1 MILSATLWAGYRA
14 AKSIWSA
21 LPANSI
27 KLKRIWLIIPF
38 LLSTAA
44 CSKWGGD
51 SSESSIKPSNLCEV
65 SSWEKSATAEACT
78 PGQKVVFLPN
88 RWGNEQLPILFAA
101 LNCDLRYSVVSN
113 NGGVSCIYLPTT
125 PANKQSTQK

>member
-1 MILSATLWAGYRA
+1 MHTNSSNMTVHNKYLWLMIS
-14 AKSIWSA
+14 
-21 LPANSI
+21 
-27 KLKRIWLIIPF
+27 F
-38 LLSTAA
+38 LLTITA
-44 CSKWGGD
+44 CSKLGGD

-65 SSWEKSATAEACT
+65 SSWEKAATAEACT

-88 RWGNEQLPILFAA
+88 RWGNEQLPIMFSA

-125 PANKQSTQK
+125 IANKQSTQK